1 MPFHRADDLSGYNF
15 ALLMVVQNYNKKGV
29 AVTLE
34 VNGQSF
40 ERRYVAGLT
49 QEVFT
54 VTEDMVRQTEAA
66 LGLSANDAEP
76 RLQGRPCPFVVRLKD
91 YVTEDGYIIQNS
103 DFILA
108 PQNAF
113 ESMSTEEDLPRDT
126 SFLLDGHHVCPGAF
140 AIVIRQSHVDVIEL
154 DREFIGRNEEGD
166 DKDLVYNFEDEEGT
180 PFDYH
185 PETVDALERLGLDWL
200 LIGG

>member
-1 MPFHRADDLSGYNF
+1 RWSWHRPASAALTLLVALWPAGCERVILDAPTGQEIAAWTTPFDREALEAAMPFHRADDLSGYDF

-40 ERRYVAGLT
+40 ERRCVAGLT
-49 QEVFT
+49 QEVFAI
-54 VTEDMVRQTEAA
+54 TEDMVQQTEAA
-66 LGLSANDAEP
+66 LGISANDAEP
-76 RLQGRPCPFVVRLKD
+76 RLQDRSCPFVVRLKD

-108 PQNAF
+108 PQNIF

-126 SFLLDGHHVCPGAF
+126 GFLLD
-140 AIVIRQSHVDVIEL
+140 
-154 DREFIGRNEEGD
+154 
-166 DKDLVYNFEDEEGT
+166 
-180 PFDYH
+180 
-185 PETVDALERLGLDWL
+185 
-200 LIGG
+200 